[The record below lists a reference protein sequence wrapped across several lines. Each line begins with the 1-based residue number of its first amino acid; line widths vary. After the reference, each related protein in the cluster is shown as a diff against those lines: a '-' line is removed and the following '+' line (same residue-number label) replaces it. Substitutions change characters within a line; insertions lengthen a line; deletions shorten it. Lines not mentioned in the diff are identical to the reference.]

1 MFLRLLRRSV
11 VPDPGAEVRIRE
23 LKRRI
28 AQDPTSPLFMAL
40 AEEYRATGHLPEAV
54 RILEKGVNTHAGYVS
69 ARVALARAYLE
80 VGRTE
85 ESVAMFSR
93 ALVADPG
100 NLVAARSLA
109 EIHLSRGDRV
119 EGIKKYKLYRALSGD
134 RSVDEIIVRIGAELA
149 EAPPSEAPKEDT
161 PQPQGRVLADLYL
174 EQGHAAEALAIYE
187 ELAQADPS
195 NAELE
200 RLRQAAVAGGSV
212 QEPPL
217 PLQSEA
223 DHARRQA
230 RVERLRR
237 WLAVIQAG

>member
-1 MFLRLLRRSV
+1 MA
-11 VPDPGAEVRIRE
+11 DPGAEGRIRE

-28 AQDPTSPLFMAL
+28 TQDPTSPLFMAL
-40 AEEYRATGHLPEAV
+40 AEEYRAAGHLPEAV
-54 RILEKGVNTHAGYVS
+54 RILEKGVNTYAGYVS

-85 ESVAMFSR
+85 ESITMFSR
-93 ALVADPG
+93 ALASDPG

-109 EIHLSRGDRV
+109 EIHLSRGDRI

-134 RSVDEIIVRIGAELA
+134 RSVDEIIVKIGAELTG
-149 EAPPSEAPKEDT
+149 APEAPKET

-174 EQGHAAEALAIYE
+174 AQGHPEEALAIYE

-195 NAELE
+195 NSELE
-200 RLRQAAVAGGSV
+200 RLRQAAAARGSV
-212 QEPPL
+212 QEPPA
-217 PLQSEA
+217 PLQSEPA
-223 DHARRQA
+223 LVRRQA
-230 RVERLRR
+230 RVERLKR